1 MDNHD
6 CEKINIYMFPVLT
19 DLLRHLELGH
29 IFIFRQ
35 RKKRTQQRR
44 KQKLE
49 EEGEWEMENFEKED
63 ECQHSYEC
71 CRVCNLSTIKL

>member
-1 MDNHD
+1 
-6 CEKINIYMFPVLT
+6 MFPVLT
-19 DLLRHLELGH
+19 DLLRHLELGL

-35 RKKRTQQRR
+35 RKRTQQIR
-44 KQKLE
+44 KEKLE
-49 EEGEWEMENFEKED
+49 EEEWVIENFEKEN